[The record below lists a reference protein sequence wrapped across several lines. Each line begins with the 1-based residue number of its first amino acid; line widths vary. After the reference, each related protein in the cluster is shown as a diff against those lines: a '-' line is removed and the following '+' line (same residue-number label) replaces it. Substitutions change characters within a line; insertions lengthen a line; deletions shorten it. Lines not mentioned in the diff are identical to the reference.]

1 MTKKKE
7 TYRCWFLI
15 NQNKQDRPFTTDEQA
30 AADTFVSFLAD
41 KDYGQGIGLF
51 RFDIYVEPK
60 INFGYHRDTIYTGCA
75 HLTANIDYSTYLNA
89 DQTERQK
96 LLLNSALTLC
106 KYLSEKI
113 PLPKDFDAKKFTTD
127 YANFLT
133 EKSLLLSDKETSNS
147 IIKIFDTT
155 KFNFVITTTA
165 EVKDK
170 DIHYDLMKVQDYLN
184 NELSGKTFGT
194 SVRQFDFGYEIYDF
208 QGYMK
213 PWTQTADLR
222 KYGTKYKNLL
232 VVKQFD
238 YQRLKGKTH
247 YEQFEILKQNIL
259 EAIND
264 TDKLTR
270 KPKHFDKP
278 KFYRTIEK
286 ILNDYQKKY
295 CH

>member
-15 NQNKQDRPFTTDEQA
+15 NQTKQDRPFTEDEKA

-41 KDYGQGIGLF
+41 KEYGQGIGLF
-51 RFDIYVEPK
+51 RFDIYVEPQ
-60 INFGYHRDTIYTGCA
+60 INFGQHRDTIYTGCA
-75 HLTANIDYSTYLNA
+75 HLTANIDYSTFLKA
-89 DQTERQK
+89 DKTQRHK
-96 LLLNSALTLC
+96 LLLNGALILC
-106 KYLSEKI
+106 RYLSEKV
-113 PLPKDFDAKKFTTD
+113 PLPKDFDAKKLTVD
-127 YANFLT
+127 YTNFLSK
-133 EKSLLLSDKETSNS
+133 KSLLLNDRETSDL
-147 IIKIFDTT
+147 IIKVFDTT

-165 EVKDK
+165 EVKNK
-170 DIHYDLMKVQDYLN
+170 DIHYDLMKVQDYIN
-184 NELSGKTFGT
+184 NELSGKTFGA
-194 SVRQFDFGYEIYDF
+194 SVKQFDFGYEIFDF

-213 PWTQTADLR
+213 PWTQTADLKR
-222 KYGTKYKNLL
+222 YGTKYKNLL

-238 YQRLKGKTH
+238 YQKLKDKTH

-270 KPKHFDKP
+270 KPKHFDKTG
-278 KFYRTIEK
+278 FFRTIEK
-286 ILNDYQKKY
+286 ILSDYQTKY

>member
-15 NQNKQDRPFTTDEQA
+15 NPNKKDRPFTTDEQA

-41 KDYGQGIGLF
+41 KDYGRGISLF
-51 RFDIYVEPK
+51 RFDIYVEQK
-60 INFGYHRDTIYTGCA
+60 INLGHHQDTIYTGCA
-75 HLTANIDYSTYLNA
+75 HLTANIDYSTFLKAN
-89 DQTERQK
+89 QPKRHK
-96 LLLNSALTLC
+96 LLLNGALNLC
-106 KYLSEKI
+106 KYLSEKV
-113 PLPKDFDAKKFTTD
+113 PLPKDFDAKRLATD
-127 YANFLT
+127 YTNFLT
-133 EKSLLLSDKETSNS
+133 EKSLLLSGKETSDT

-155 KFNFVITTTA
+155 KFNFRITKTA

-170 DIHYDLMKVQDYLN
+170 DIHYDLVKVQDYIN
-184 NELSGKTFGT
+184 NKLSGKTFGA

-208 QGYMK
+208 KGNMK
-213 PWTQTADLR
+213 QWAQTADLK

-238 YQRLKGKTH
+238 YQKLKGKTH
-247 YEQFEILKQNIL
+247 YKQFEILKQNIL

-270 KPKHFDKP
+270 KPKHFDKAE
-278 KFYRTIEK
+278 FYKTIEK
-286 ILNDYQKKY
+286 ILNDYQARY
-295 CH
+295 CQ